1 MAALR
6 SFLFAIIFYAGTVPF
21 VLFSFPASLFG
32 TKAVRWWA
40 HSWARYHRL
49 CARFLLGIRT
59 RVEGSPPQGACLV
72 ACKHQS
78 MLETL
83 EMILLLDEPA
93 TVLKRELADV
103 PLWGWVTRR
112 YGVIPVDRKGGAA
125 ALRRMM
131 RAAEV
136 AIAEGRP
143 IAIFPE
149 GTRVP
154 PGVTPPLQP
163 GFAGLYR
170 ALKLPVVP
178 VAVDSGRLWP
188 RGRFVKRAGTV
199 TLRFMDA
206 IDPGLPRQEIEARVH
221 AAINVLEP

>member
-1 MAALR
+1 MAFVR
-6 SFLFAIIFYAGTVPF
+6 SFLFALFFYGGTVPA
-21 VLFSFPASLFG
+21 VLLSFPMSLFG

-40 HSWARYHRL
+40 HVWARYHRL
-49 CARFLLGIRT
+49 CARFLLGVRT
-59 RVEGSPPQGACLV
+59 RVEGTPPRGACLV

-78 MLETL
+78 MYETL

-93 TVLKRELADV
+93 TVLKRELADI
-103 PLWGWVTRR
+103 PLFGWVTRR
-112 YGVIPVDRKGGAA
+112 YGVIPIDRKGGAT

-131 RAAEV
+131 RGAEA

-154 PGVTPPLQP
+154 VGETPPLQS

-170 ALKLPVVP
+170 VLKLPVVP

-188 RGRFVKRAGTV
+188 RGRFIKRAGIV
-199 TLRFMDA
+199 TMRFLEP
-206 IDPGLPRQEIEARVH
+206 IEPGLPRQEIEARVH

>member
-1 MAALR
+1 MAFIR
-6 SFLFAIIFYAGTVPF
+6 SLLFAIFFYVGTVPF
-21 VLFSFPASLFG
+21 VLLSFPASLFG
-32 TKAVRWWA
+32 TKAVRGCA
-40 HSWARYHRL
+40 HMWARYHRL
-49 CARFLLGIRT
+49 CALLLLGIRT
-59 RVEGSPPQGACLV
+59 RVEGTPPKGACIV

-78 MLETL
+78 MYETL

-93 TVLKRELADV
+93 TVLKRELSDI

-112 YGVIPVDRKGGAA
+112 YGVIPVDRDGGAV

-131 RAAEV
+131 RAAEA

-154 PGVTPPLQP
+154 VGETPPLQP

-178 VAVDSGRLWP
+178 VAMDAGLLWP
-188 RGRFVKRAGTV
+188 RRKFIKRPGIVTIRFLEPIEPGLKRA
-199 TLRFMDA
+199 
-206 IDPGLPRQEIEARVH
+206 EIEARVH
-221 AAINVLEP
+221 AAINMLEA